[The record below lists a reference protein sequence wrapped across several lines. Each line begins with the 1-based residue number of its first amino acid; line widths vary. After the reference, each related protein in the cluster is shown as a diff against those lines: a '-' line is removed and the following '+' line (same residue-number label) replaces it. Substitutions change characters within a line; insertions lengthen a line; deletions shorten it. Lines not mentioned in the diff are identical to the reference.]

1 MKVLAVILTA
11 LLAGC
16 IGSTVF
22 AQVVIE
28 INQNG
33 EYRFAVSADH
43 WETAGINITDE
54 AQKYIDGAKKAVE
67 SPGEF
72 IPVVTR
78 EVPKEMI
85 SPFGL
90 KRDLVADSGVI
101 YDTEN
106 KEVTMTN
113 DPTVL
118 SSSVVFSSFLIWW
131 MFAFVA
137 MFLLNVRRPRFEAP
151 VYDMSASVVAVLGL
165 MLALSTIKPII
176 PILSTLLFFVS
187 IVPIAIVV
195 GRQEGKEKGVM
206 YWTASIAIY
215 VMLGAL
221 LAFTYGA

>member
-1 MKVLAVILTA
+1 MKVLAVILSA

-22 AQVVIE
+22 AHVVVGM
-28 INQNG
+28 NQNG
-33 EYRFAVSADH
+33 EYRVAVSADH

-54 AQKYIDGAKKAVE
+54 AQRYIDSAKKAVE

-78 EVPKEMI
+78 EVPKEMV

-101 YDTEN
+101 YDTEH
-106 KEVTMTN
+106 KEVKMIN

-137 MFLLNVRRPRFEAP
+137 MFLLNVRHPRFEAP
-151 VYDMSASVVAVLGL
+151 VYDMIMSVTAVLGL
-165 MLALSTIKPII
+165 WVALSTIKPIV
-176 PILSTLLFFVS
+176 PILSTLLFFASV
-187 IVPIAIVV
+187 VPLHIIV
-195 GRQEGKEKGVM
+195 GRQEGKEKGM
-206 YWTASIAIY
+206 KYWTASIALY
-215 VMLGAL
+215 VMLGVL
-221 LAFTYGA
+221 LSFVYAT